1 MASPLPLNA
10 LRAFEAAA
18 RHANIARAAEEL
30 SVTPGALSH
39 QIRALESRLGVA
51 LFERQARGVALTAEG
66 RLLMPGLTSG
76 FAQLR
81 SAVDG
86 LQAAVPRNRLVIA
99 TPPAFTSKWL
109 VPRLHRFTQ
118 LHAEVELRI
127 ASSAAY
133 ADLAADDVDL
143 AVRNLPIERASD
155 PGLLHEQLVEDTLI
169 VVANPALAARASR
182 ALRDGKPLSALPLIH
197 DDQLADRPGVPTW
210 GHWCRAAGVPPLDD
224 TRRGLRFTSAEHAI
238 EAALQGAGL
247 LLAHAVLVHDD
258 LAAGRL
264 VAPLDLRLPTG
275 RAYFLVQPRRRRA
288 SEVAIAWRDWLRAEV
303 AAMGTADASRPE
315 TRPAARRVA
324 NAATRR
330 VAEQGVEAVD
340 APATRRPSKRVK

>member
-1 MASPLPLNA
+1 LASPLPLNA

-30 SVTPGALSH
+30 SVTSGALSH
-39 QIRALESRLGVA
+39 QIRALESRLGVP

-66 RLLMPGLTSG
+66 RLLMPGLTAG

-81 SAVDG
+81 GAVDA
-86 LQAAVPRNRLVIA
+86 LQAAMPRNRLVIA

-118 LHAEVELRI
+118 AHAEVELRI
-127 ASSAAY
+127 AASAAY

-143 AVRNLPIERASD
+143 AVRNLPIDRAGD
-155 PGLLHEQLVEDTLI
+155 AGLLQERLVDDLLT
-169 VVANPALAARASR
+169 VVATPALAARAGR
-182 ALRDGKPLSALPLIH
+182 GGKPLAALPLIH
-197 DDQLADRPGVPTW
+197 DDQLAGRPGVPTW
-210 GHWCRAAGVPPLDD
+210 ADWCHAAGWPPVDD
-224 TRRGLRFTSAEHAI
+224 SRRGLRFSSAEHAI

-247 LLAHAVLVHDD
+247 LLAHALLVHDD

-275 RAYFLVQPRRRRA
+275 RAYFLVQPRRRRESA
-288 SEVAIAWRDWLRAEV
+288 VAVAWRDWLRAE
-303 AAMGTADASRPE
+303 M
-315 TRPAARRVA
+315 
-324 NAATRR
+324 AATGGAAAPGGAATKARQRAVVAKPAGSGIR
-330 VAEQGVEAVD
+330 VRSAQ
-340 APATRRPSKRVK
+340 RMK

>member
-39 QIRALESRLGVA
+39 QIRALESRLGVP

-66 RLLMPGLTSG
+66 RLLMPGLSAG

-81 SAVDG
+81 GAVDG

-118 LHAEVELRI
+118 LHADVELRI
-127 ASSAAY
+127 AASAAY

-143 AVRNLPIERASD
+143 AVRNLPIDRTGDA
-155 PGLLHEQLVEDTLI
+155 GLLQEQLIDDELI
-169 VVANPALAARASR
+169 VVASPVLAARAGR
-182 ALRDGKPLSALPLIH
+182 GGKQLPSLPLIH
-197 DDQLADRPGVPTW
+197 DDQLAGRAGVPTW
-210 GHWCRAAGVPPLDD
+210 ADWCRAAGLPPVDD
-224 TRRGLRFTSAEHAI
+224 GRRGLRFSSAEHAI

-247 LLAHAVLVHDD
+247 LLAHALLVHDD

-264 VAPLDLRLPTG
+264 VALRDLRLPTG
-275 RAYFLVQPRRRRA
+275 RAYFVVQPRRRRESA
-288 SEVAIAWRDWLRAEV
+288 VAAAWRDWLRAEI
-303 AAMGTADASRPE
+303 AAMGKASGPSAV
-315 TRPAARRVA
+315 AAAVKRKRR
-324 NAATRR
+324 AAAQPGSPPGSQRAR
-330 VAEQGVEAVD
+330 
-340 APATRRPSKRVK
+340 

>member
-66 RLLMPGLTSG
+66 RVLMPGLTAG

-81 SAVDG
+81 GAVDA
-86 LQAAVPRNRLVIA
+86 LQASRPGHRLVIA

-118 LHAEVELRI
+118 QHAEVELRI
-127 ASSAAY
+127 AASAAY
-133 ADLAADDVDL
+133 ADLAAEDVDL
-143 AVRNLPIERASD
+143 AVRNLDKNHAAD
-155 PGLLHEQLVEDTLI
+155 AGLLHELLIDDELVA
-169 VVANPALAARASR
+169 VASPALAARAGR
-182 ALRDGKPLSALPLIH
+182 GGRQLAALPLIH
-197 DDQLADRPGVPTW
+197 DDQLAGRAGVPGW
-210 GHWCRAAGVPPLDD
+210 ADWSRAAGLPPLGEG
-224 TRRGLRFTSAEHAI
+224 RRGLRFSSAEHAI

-315 TRPAARRVA
+315 TKPAARRVA

-340 APATRRPSKRVK
+340 APATRRPAKRVK

>member
-1 MASPLPLNA
+1 VAPPLPLNA

-39 QIRALESRLGVA
+39 QIRALESRLGVP

-66 RLLMPGLTSG
+66 RLLMPGLTAG

-81 SAVDG
+81 GAVDT
-86 LQAAVPRNRLVIA
+86 LHAAVPRNRLVIA

-118 LHAEVELRI
+118 VHAEVELRI
-127 ASSAAY
+127 AASAAY
-133 ADLAADDVDL
+133 ADLAAEDVDL
-143 AVRNLPIERASD
+143 AVRNLALDRPGDS
-155 PGLLHEQLVEDTLI
+155 GLLHERLVDDVLI
-169 VVANPALAARASR
+169 VVGSPALAARAGR
-182 ALRDGKPLSALPLIH
+182 GGKALAALPLIH
-197 DDQLADRPGVPTW
+197 DDQLAGRPGVPTW
-210 GHWCRAAGVPPLDD
+210 ADWCQAAGWPPVHDG
-224 TRRGLRFTSAEHAI
+224 RRGLRFSSAEHAI

-247 LLAHAVLVHDD
+247 LLAHALLVHDD

-275 RAYFLVQPRRRRA
+275 RAYFLVQPRRRRE
-288 SEVAIAWRDWLRAEV
+288 SPVAVAWRDWLREEMATMG
-303 AAMGTADASRPE
+303 AAATPE
-315 TRPAARRVA
+315 PEPEPEPAAAKARHRAVA
-324 NAATRR
+324 NSAGPGPRAGAT
-330 VAEQGVEAVD
+330 QL
-340 APATRRPSKRVK
+340 TK

>member
-66 RLLMPGLTSG
+66 RVLMPGLTAG

-81 SAVDG
+81 GAVDA
-86 LQAAVPRNRLVIA
+86 LQASRPGHRLVIA

-118 LHAEVELRI
+118 QHAEVELRI
-127 ASSAAY
+127 AASAAY
-133 ADLAADDVDL
+133 ADLAAEDVDL
-143 AVRNLPIERASD
+143 AVRNLDKNHAGD
-155 PGLLHEQLVEDTLI
+155 AGLLHELLIDDELVA
-169 VVANPALAARASR
+169 VASPALAARAGR
-182 ALRDGKPLSALPLIH
+182 GGRQLAALPLIH
-197 DDQLADRPGVPTW
+197 DDQLAGRAGVPGW
-210 GHWCRAAGVPPLDD
+210 ADWSRAAGLPPLGEG
-224 TRRGLRFTSAEHAI
+224 RRGLRFSSAEHAI

-264 VAPLDLRLPTG
+264 VAPLGLRLPTG

-303 AAMGTADASRPE
+303 AAMGTADAPRPG

-340 APATRRPSKRVK
+340 APAPRRPSKRVK

>member
-1 MASPLPLNA
+1 MAPPLPLNA

-39 QIRALESRLGVA
+39 QIRALESRLGVT

-66 RLLMPGLTSG
+66 RLLMPGLTAG

-81 SAVDG
+81 GAVDA
-86 LQAAVPRNRLVIA
+86 LQAATPRNRLVIA

-109 VPRLHRFTQ
+109 VPRLYRFTQ
-118 LHAEVELRI
+118 RHAEVELRI
-127 ASSAAY
+127 AASAAY

-143 AVRNLPIERASD
+143 AVRNLATLDRAGD
-155 PGLLHEQLVEDTLI
+155 AGLLHERLVDDALV
-169 VVANPALAARASR
+169 VVASPALAARAGR
-182 ALRDGKPLSALPLIH
+182 GGKALAALPLIH
-197 DDQLADRPGVPTW
+197 DDQLAGRPGVPTW
-210 GHWCRAAGVPPLDD
+210 ADWCHAAGWPAVDD
-224 TRRGLRFTSAEHAI
+224 SRRGLRFSSAEHAI

-247 LLAHAVLVHDD
+247 LLAHALLVHDD

-275 RAYFLVQPRRRRA
+275 RAYFLVQPRRRRE
-288 SEVAIAWRDWLRAEV
+288 SPVAVAWRDWLRAEIAATGGAAVPRGAAAKARQSAVV
-303 AAMGTADASRPE
+303 AKSAGSGPRV
-315 TRPAARRVA
+315 RVA
-324 NAATRR
+324 QRM
-330 VAEQGVEAVD
+330 
-340 APATRRPSKRVK
+340 K

>member
-66 RLLMPGLTSG
+66 RVLMPGLTAG

-81 SAVDG
+81 GAVDA
-86 LQAAVPRNRLVIA
+86 LQASRPGHRLVIA

-118 LHAEVELRI
+118 QHAEVELRI
-127 ASSAAY
+127 AASAAY
-133 ADLAADDVDL
+133 ADLAAEDVDL
-143 AVRNLPIERASD
+143 AVRNLDKNHAAD
-155 PGLLHEQLVEDTLI
+155 AGLLHELLIDDELVE
-169 VVANPALAARASR
+169 VASPALAARAGR
-182 ALRDGKPLSALPLIH
+182 GGRQLAALPLIH
-197 DDQLADRPGVPTW
+197 DDQLAGRAGVPGW
-210 GHWCRAAGVPPLDD
+210 ADWSRAAGLPPLGEG
-224 TRRGLRFTSAEHAI
+224 RRGLRFSSAEHAI

>member
-1 MASPLPLNA
+1 VASPLPLNA

-39 QIRALESRLGVA
+39 QIRALESRLGVP
-51 LFERQARGVALTAEG
+51 LFERQARGVAPTAEG
-66 RLLMPGLTSG
+66 RQLMPGLTAG

-81 SAVDG
+81 GAVDG
-86 LQAAVPRNRLVIA
+86 LQAAMPRNRLVIA

-127 ASSAAY
+127 AASAAY

-143 AVRNLPIERASD
+143 AVRNLPIDRAAD
-155 PGLLHEQLVEDTLI
+155 AGLLHERLVDDTLV
-169 VVANPALAARASR
+169 VVASPALAARAGR
-182 ALRDGKPLSALPLIH
+182 GGKQLAALPLIH
-197 DDQLADRPGVPTW
+197 DDQLAGRAGVPTW
-210 GHWCRAAGVPPLDD
+210 ADWCRAAGLPPVDD
-224 TRRGLRFTSAEHAI
+224 SRRGLRFTSAEHAI

-275 RAYFLVQPRRRRA
+275 RAYFLVHPRRRRESPIA
-288 SEVAIAWRDWLRAEV
+288 AAWREWLRAEM
-303 AAMGTADASRPE
+303 AAMGGDDAAAKATTKPRATRARSSASTGTSIGTPTAE
-315 TRPAARRVA
+315 PAAPRRRA
-324 NAATRR
+324 
-330 VAEQGVEAVD
+330 G
-340 APATRRPSKRVK
+340 